1 MSVSVVTCVAVAQ
14 PDRRLLERACRGDE
28 RAFEDLVH
36 AYRAPLLA
44 YVRRMVGDSDL
55 AEDLVQDVFLRVYR
69 QLKGF
74 RGRSTFTT
82 WLFQIARNRVLDELR
97 AQARRPIMALEL
109 TDVMAAREHPPERD
123 REIDETVG
131 AIWKAVADLGVDL
144 RMPLLLRDV
153 GGLSYRE
160 IAATLEI
167 QLSTVKWRIYSAR
180 ETIQSSL
187 ADRQLSVNSERASPR
202 QASRTTLAPT
212 PSTS

>member
-1 MSVSVVTCVAVAQ
+1 VAVVQ
-14 PDRRLLERACRGDE
+14 PDRRLLERARGGDE
-28 RAFEDLVH
+28 RAFEELVH
-36 AYRAPLLA
+36 AYQAPLLA
-44 YVRRMVGDSDL
+44 YVRRMVGDSGL

-69 QLKGF
+69 QLQSF

-82 WLFQIARNRVLDELR
+82 WLFQIAKNRVLDELR
-97 AQARRPIMALEL
+97 AQARRPLMAHEL
-109 TDVMAAREHPPERD
+109 TDVMAAREHPPEREG
-123 REIDETVG
+123 EIDETVG
-131 AIWKAVADLGVDL
+131 AIWKAVADLDVDL

-187 ADRQLSVNSERASPR
+187 ADRQLSPERARPR
-202 QASRTTLAPT
+202 QAPRTTLTPT
-212 PSTS
+212 HSTS